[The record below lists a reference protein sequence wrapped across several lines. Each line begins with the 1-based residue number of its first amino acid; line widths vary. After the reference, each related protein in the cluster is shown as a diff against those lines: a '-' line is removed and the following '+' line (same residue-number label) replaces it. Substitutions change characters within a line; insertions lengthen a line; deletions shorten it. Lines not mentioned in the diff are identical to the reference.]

1 MTMMTAPEASLEL
14 IARIRKAGAL
24 VRLRTAAAS
33 HVAHQLVAVIV
44 EVKAEP
50 AGMRIASAADS
61 PRAEIPRAEA
71 PRVETQR
78 PDVHDERRRYGHR
91 RNQSPARK
99 WPGRGQL
106 TAPLSA

>member
-14 IARIRKAGAL
+14 IARIRKAGDL
-24 VRLRTAAAS
+24 VRLRAAAAS
-33 HVAHQLVAVIV
+33 HVAHQLVAVMV

-50 AGMRIASAADS
+50 TGVRIASAADS
-61 PRAEIPRAEA
+61 PRLDLPRAET
-71 PRVETQR
+71 PR